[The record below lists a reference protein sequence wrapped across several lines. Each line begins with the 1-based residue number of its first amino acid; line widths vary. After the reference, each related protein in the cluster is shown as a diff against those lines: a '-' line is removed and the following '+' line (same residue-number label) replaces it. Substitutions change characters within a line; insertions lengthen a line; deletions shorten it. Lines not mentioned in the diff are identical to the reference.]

1 MAKSASKEPS
11 KLLSSLAGKGVTPA
25 QKREEPAKNKQEP
38 GKKTEQTPSDSIKT
52 AGAKALDAQKEQV
65 KPAEKPKA
73 AEPEEKKAAKPEAP
87 ALTKPQN
94 TDTFNVQFD
103 FKKSDKLVKERRRS
117 VVINSIQEKK
127 VTSYMDHYGYSFNE
141 LMCKLIDS
149 LPEL

>member
-38 GKKTEQTPSDSIKT
+38 VKKTEQTPSDSIKT
-52 AGAKALDAQKEQV
+52 AGAKASAAQKEQ
-65 KPAEKPKA
+65 EKSKA